1 MSELAFN
8 LNGDAFDVPT
18 NAVGWRVRKM
28 KSKGAPEVAYGRNGQ
43 PLVLPI
49 EADVDDLRAE
59 VNAPGRY
66 RLDPIDDE
74 NKTIAGASA
83 GYVMVHELAPV
94 APSIAAQTPPLV
106 PLPDP
111 SNNVVLEAIRMNAEV
126 ARMCLDRFPLMME
139 AAASVLRAADGAG
152 LPAREP
158 RAVGE
163 HDEDDGEF
171 EDDEPTTPKSDLSG
185 LLAQLGKLA
194 SIAAP
199 LLAAFGKGGGP
210 SIAEALDWRKAAE
223 AATAEAQPKAKKA
236 IKAPRPDG
244 PGDAAQASP
253 TERAPE
259 NVADVLATI
268 GPDAMAHFLAVQNAL
283 TADEAAIAREV
294 AKDLSPAEQAAWL
307 VDLKKLSVSDAV
319 AKVRGLIGG
328 TAKTEGVS

>member
-8 LNGDAFDVPT
+8 LNGDAFDVPP

-43 PLVLPI
+43 PLVLAI

-74 NKTIAGASA
+74 NKTIAGAPA
-83 GYVMVHELAPV
+83 GYVMVHELAPI
-94 APSIAAQTPPLV
+94 APSVAAQTPPLM

-158 RAVGE
+158 RAVVD
-163 HDEDDGEF
+163 DEDDADGF
-171 EDDEPTTPKSDLSG
+171 EDDEPTTPKVDLGG

-199 LLAAFGKGGGP
+199 VLAAFGKGGGP

-223 AATAEAQPKAKKA
+223 AAAPGQPKAKKA
-236 IKAPRPDG
+236 LKGPRPDG
-244 PGDAAQASP
+244 PGDAAAP
-253 TERAPE
+253 ERAPE
-259 NVADVLATI
+259 SVADVLATI

-307 VDLKKLSVSDAV
+307 VDLKKLSVPEAV

-328 TAKTEGVS
+328 TANTEGVS

>member
-8 LNGDAFDVPT
+8 LNGDAFDVPP

-43 PLVLPI
+43 PLVLAL

-74 NKTIAGASA
+74 NKTIAGAPA

-94 APSIAAQTPPLV
+94 APGVAAQTPPLM

-158 RAVGE
+158 RAVVD
-163 HDEDDGEF
+163 DEDDVDGF
-171 EDDEPTTPKSDLSG
+171 EDDEPTTPKVDLGG

-199 LLAAFGKGGGP
+199 LLAAFGNGGGP

-223 AATAEAQPKAKKA
+223 AATTAQPKAKKA

-244 PGDAAQASP
+244 PGDAA
-253 TERAPE
+253 APE
-259 NVADVLATI
+259 SVAHVLATI

-283 TADEAAIAREV
+283 TTDEAAIAREV

-307 VDLKKLSVSDAV
+307 VDLKKLSVPDAV

-328 TAKTEGVS
+328 TTTTEGVS